1 MSGTSLDGL
10 FRRYRR
16 DGRFL
21 AGIGAMSS
29 LAASAAF
36 ALYNGIAGLA
46 YRAPWNGSICVYY
59 LLLAGIRGYLLVSQ
73 RKLEG
78 LPRSNARRPE
88 RQVCANAAGALLVL
102 NLALIAPIAL
112 MVRMERPVHM
122 GLIPAIAT
130 AAYATWKITLASIRY
145 RGRKRS
151 ADGFTAQLRT
161 VGLVDA
167 LVSVLTL
174 QNTLIMVN
182 DADDG
187 RSMLILAALSSAVIF
202 ICIVAISVANWRQQN
217 RYVPSGTVSK
227 NKQS

>member
-1 MSGTSLDGL
+1 MSGASLDGL
-10 FRRYRR
+10 LHRYRQ
-16 DGRFL
+16 DGGFR
-21 AGIGAMSS
+21 AWVGAMGS

-59 LLLAGIRGYLLVSQ
+59 LLLAGIRGYLLVNQ
-73 RKLEG
+73 RRLAG
-78 LPRSNARRPE
+78 LPRSKARRME
-88 RQVCANAAGALLVL
+88 KRVCANAAGALLVL

-112 MVRMERPVHM
+112 MVRMERPVNM

-145 RGRKRS
+145 RRRS
-151 ADGFTAQLRT
+151 RGGNGFMAQLRT

-167 LVSVLTL
+167 LVSILTL

-182 DADDG
+182 DAGDG
-187 RSMLILAALSSAVIF
+187 RAMLTLAALSSAVIF
-202 ICIVAISVANWRQQN
+202 VGIVAISVANWR
-217 RYVPSGTVSK
+217 RR
-227 NKQS
+227 

>member
-1 MSGTSLDGL
+1 MG
-10 FRRYRR
+10 
-16 DGRFL
+16 
-21 AGIGAMSS
+21 S

-46 YRAPWNGSICVYY
+46 YHAPWNGSICVYY
-59 LLLAGIRGYLLVSQ
+59 LLLAGIRGYLLVNQ
-73 RKLEG
+73 RRLAG
-78 LPRSNARRPE
+78 LLQSKARRPE
-88 RQVCANAAGALLVL
+88 RWVCANAAGALLVL

-112 MVRMERPVHM
+112 IVRMERPVNM

-145 RGRKRS
+145 RRRSRS

-182 DADDG
+182 DAGDG
-187 RSMLILAALSSAVIF
+187 RSMLILAACSSAVVF
-202 ICIVAISVANWRQQN
+202 VGIVAISVANWRQIRIN
-217 RYVPSGTVSK
+217 
-227 NKQS
+227 

>member
-1 MSGTSLDGL
+1 MSGASLGELLHLYRQDGA
-10 FRRYRR
+10 FRAWV
-16 DGRFL
+16 G
-21 AGIGAMSS
+21 AIGS

-59 LLLAGIRGYLLVSQ
+59 LLLAGIRGHLPVNQ
-73 RKLEG
+73 RKLAG
-78 LPRSNARRPE
+78 LPRSKARRPE
-88 RQVCANAAGALLVL
+88 RQVCADAAGALLVL

-112 MVRMERPVHM
+112 MVRMERPVNM

-145 RGRKRS
+145 RRRTRS

-167 LVSVLTL
+167 LVSILTL

-182 DADDG
+182 DAGDG
-187 RSMLILAALSSAVIF
+187 RSMLTLAALSSTVIF
-202 ICIVAISVANWRQQN
+202 LGIVAISVANWR
-217 RYVPSGTVSK
+217 RR
-227 NKQS
+227 

>member
-1 MSGTSLDGL
+1 MSSAGMGGL
-10 FRRYRR
+10 LRRCRREEFR
-16 DGRFL
+16 GRV
-21 AGIGAMSS
+21 GDMGS
-29 LAASAAF
+29 LAASTAF

-59 LLLAGIRGYLLVSQ
+59 LLLAGIRGCLLVSR
-73 RKLEG
+73 RKLAG
-78 LPRSNARRPE
+78 LPRSEAHRLEKRT
-88 RQVCANAAGALLVL
+88 CATAAGALLIL

-112 MVRMERPVHM
+112 MARMERPVNM

-130 AAYATWKITLASIRY
+130 ATYAAWKITLASIRY
-145 RGRKRS
+145 RRRNHS

-174 QNTLIMVN
+174 QNTLIMVK
-182 DADDG
+182 DEG
-187 RSMLILAALSSAVIF
+187 GERSMLTLAALSSAVIF
-202 ICIVAISVANWRQQN
+202 IGIVAISVANWRQQN

>member
-1 MSGTSLDGL
+1 MSGASLDGL
-10 FRRYRR
+10 LHRYRQ
-16 DGRFL
+16 DGGFR
-21 AGIGAMSS
+21 ARVGAMGS

-59 LLLAGIRGYLLVSQ
+59 LLLAGIRGYLLVNQ
-73 RKLEG
+73 RRLAG
-78 LPRSNARRPE
+78 LPRSKARRME
-88 RQVCANAAGALLVL
+88 KRACANAAGALLVL

-112 MVRMERPVHM
+112 MVRMERPVNM

-145 RGRKRS
+145 RRRKRS

-174 QNTLIMVN
+174 QNTLIMVKS
-182 DADDG
+182 AGGG
-187 RSMLILAALSSAVIF
+187 RSMLTLAALTSAVIF
-202 ICIVAISVANWRQQN
+202 AGIVAISVANWR
-217 RYVPSGTVSK
+217 RRKTWPLAG
-227 NKQS
+227 

>member
-1 MSGTSLDGL
+1 MSGASLDGL
-10 FRRYRR
+10 LRRYRQ
-16 DGRFL
+16 DGRFR
-21 AGIGAMSS
+21 AWVGAMGS

-36 ALYNGIAGLA
+36 AVYNGIAGLA

-59 LLLAGIRGYLLVSQ
+59 LLLAGIRGYLLINQ
-73 RKLEG
+73 HKLEG
-78 LPRSNARRPE
+78 LPRSEARRPE
-88 RQVCANAAGALLVL
+88 RRVCANAAGALSVL
-102 NLALIAPIAL
+102 NLSLIAPIAL

-145 RGRKRS
+145 RRRSRS

-182 DADDG
+182 DAGGG
-187 RSMLILAALSSAVIF
+187 RSMLTLAALSSAVIF
-202 ICIVAISVANWRQQN
+202 VGIVAICVANWR
-217 RYVPSGTVSK
+217 RRKTWPLAG
-227 NKQS
+227 